1 VAVLGVGGLAG
12 LVAALSADPVST
24 SGQASELSP
33 AEIVAIRFPG
43 GASRLVS
50 NPVTA
55 PSAPARSAPARSAPA
70 RSAPAVTEAA
80 PEPAGYI
87 LASAS
92 ADDVSSLMF
101 NPFPTYSSAPRL
113 APARSAAAASSA
125 TVSAATDSSS
135 ADSATANSSSVE
147 VSRARP
153 SPVRSGPPPQLVT
166 ASLEL
171 PTEALAYADDPPA
184 RADSPSPVPAKRAV
198 QAPHPAAS
206 SGPASPSNAVLNNA
220 QLASIRER
228 LKLTSYQSQLWP
240 PVESALR
247 DITWQGHSKA
257 ASNAASGGHGGSID
271 PNSPS
276 VQRLKSAAFPL
287 IMSLSDDQKQEVRTL
302 VRLMGLENLAAQ
314 F

>member
-1 VAVLGVGGLAG
+1 MGWRFQRASKRLLVCAAVVGVGSLAG
-12 LVAALSADPVST
+12 LVAALSADPVQT
-24 SGQASELSP
+24 SGETSELSP
-33 AEIVAIRFPG
+33 AEVVAIRFPG
-43 GASRLVS
+43 GASRHIS
-50 NPVTA
+50 NSVAP
-55 PSAPARSAPARSAPA
+55 PSAPA
-70 RSAPAVTEAA
+70 VLDVA

-101 NPFPTYSSAPRL
+101 NPFPTYSSAPQL
-113 APARSAAAASSA
+113 ASARSAPTVSSA
-125 TVSAATDSSS
+125 ADSSATDSS
-135 ADSATANSSSVE
+135 TANTSSAAASLP
-147 VSRARP
+147 RP

-171 PTEALAYADDPPA
+171 PTEALAYSDDPPA
-184 RADSPSPVPAKRAV
+184 RADSPSPVPAKRAA
-198 QAPHPAAS
+198 QAPHPVAS
-206 SGPASPSNAVLNNA
+206 PGPASASNAVLNNA
-220 QLASIRER
+220 QLVSIRER

>member
-1 VAVLGVGGLAG
+1 MGWRFQRASKRLLVCAAVVGVGSLAG
-12 LVAALSADPVST
+12 LVAALSADPVQT
-24 SGQASELSP
+24 SGETSELSP

-43 GASRLVS
+43 GASRVVS
-50 NPVTA
+50 SSIAA
-55 PSAPARSAPARSAPA
+55 PSAPALSAPAAMDI
-70 RSAPAVTEAA
+70 A

-101 NPFPTYSSAPRL
+101 NPLPTYSSAPQL
-113 APARSAAAASSA
+113 APARSAPAASSA
-125 TVSAATDSSS
+125 SVSSATDLSTPDSSI
-135 ADSATANSSSVE
+135 ANSSSAE
-147 VSRARP
+147 VSRPRP
-153 SPVRSGPPPQLVT
+153 SSVRSGPPPQLVT

-206 SGPASPSNAVLNNA
+206 PGPASPSNAVLNNA
-220 QLASIRER
+220 QLVSIRER

-287 IMSLSDDQKQEVRTL
+287 IMKFSATTRSRKSAPWC
-302 VRLMGLENLAAQ
+302 G
-314 F
+314 

>member
-1 VAVLGVGGLAG
+1 
-12 LVAALSADPVST
+12 
-24 SGQASELSP
+24 
-33 AEIVAIRFPG
+33 
-43 GASRLVS
+43 
-50 NPVTA
+50 
-55 PSAPARSAPARSAPA
+55 
-70 RSAPAVTEAA
+70 
-80 PEPAGYI
+80 
-87 LASAS
+87 
-92 ADDVSSLMF
+92 
-101 NPFPTYSSAPRL
+101 
-113 APARSAAAASSA
+113 
-125 TVSAATDSSS
+125 
-135 ADSATANSSSVE
+135 
-147 VSRARP
+147 
-153 SPVRSGPPPQLVT
+153 LVT

-206 SGPASPSNAVLNNA
+206 PGPASASNAVLNNA
-220 QLASIRER
+220 QLVSIRER

-247 DITWQGHSKA
+247 DITWQSHPKV

>member
-1 VAVLGVGGLAG
+1 MGWRFQRASKRLLVCAAVVGVGSLAG
-12 LVAALSADPVST
+12 LVAALSADPVQT
-24 SGQASELSP
+24 SGQTSELSP
-33 AEIVAIRFPG
+33 AEVVAIRFPG
-43 GASRLVS
+43 GASRRVS
-50 NPVTA
+50 NSIAP
-55 PSAPARSAPARSAPA
+55 PSAPAS
-70 RSAPAVTEAA
+70 SAPAVLDAA

-101 NPFPTYSSAPRL
+101 NPFPTYSSAPQL
-113 APARSAAAASSA
+113 ALARSAPPASSA
-125 TVSAATDSSS
+125 AESSATDSS
-135 ADSATANSSSVE
+135 TANSSSAE
-147 VSRARP
+147 ASPPRP

-166 ASLEL
+166 ASLEV
-171 PTEALAYADDPPA
+171 PTEALAYADDPPV

-198 QAPHPAAS
+198 QVPHPAAS
-206 SGPASPSNAVLNNA
+206 PGPASASNAVLNNA

-228 LKLTSYQSQLWP
+228 LKLTTYQSQLWP

-247 DITWQGHSKA
+247 DITWQGHSKV

-287 IMSLSDDQKQEVRTL
+287 IMSLSEDQKQEVRTL